1 MTAVERLNEKH
12 AEKLAYYMSKA
23 DQVEKEHDRQRVL
36 IQITQNLAGRI
47 KNSHAFKLPTIY
59 LPRDD
64 LAVPIPNAIEEVCE
78 DVDKAI
84 RLTVQKNLTTMKD
97 DCVKIVKAI
106 DARGEEDA
114 RRKKDNAARTIKGW
128 AFMFAGWLVLSLLAY
143 VATLETF
150 ALRPVAVAMRV
161 HALPRLSEDEFPV
174 ARAVMTGLLPTEVAE
189 GEVAAKRWMGVEN
202 GGLYAMA
209 WLSVAYVTLQVMKRK
224 AWRGREARLTK
235 REWKKLE
242 GYRAY
247 AIEVSAVREE
257 LYKEYFKQLHEG
269 DGY

>member
-1 MTAVERLNEKH
+1 
-12 AEKLAYYMSKA
+12 
-23 DQVEKEHDRQRVL
+23 
-36 IQITQNLAGRI
+36 
-47 KNSHAFKLPTIY
+47 
-59 LPRDD
+59 
-64 LAVPIPNAIEEVCE
+64 
-78 DVDKAI
+78 
-84 RLTVQKNLTTMKD
+84 
-97 DCVKIVKAI
+97 
-106 DARGEEDA
+106 
-114 RRKKDNAARTIKGW
+114 
-128 AFMFAGWLVLSLLAY
+128 
-143 VATLETF
+143 
-150 ALRPVAVAMRV
+150 MRV